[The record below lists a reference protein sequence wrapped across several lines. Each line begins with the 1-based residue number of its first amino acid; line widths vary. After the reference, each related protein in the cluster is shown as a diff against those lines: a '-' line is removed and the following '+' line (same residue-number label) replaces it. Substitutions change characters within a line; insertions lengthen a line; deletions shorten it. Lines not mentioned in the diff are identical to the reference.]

1 MDPIIGQIILWPVA
15 WVPQGWALC
24 DGTLLNI
31 NQYQALYSLI
41 GNTYGGNAPTTFAVP
56 DLRGLVPLGS
66 ATMTQVGV
74 KGGSATANQTAV
86 GGGMVTLTTA
96 NLPAHTHAASFSP
109 SGGSSS
115 VSIAVP
121 AVANPSGASVTD
133 APGTGVSLSASQN
146 SAPDPITVYSSDA
159 PNTSLKPFSVSV
171 PGGGGT
177 VAVANTGSGTP
188 AAVQVQVP
196 VTVSTMQP
204 SMTMNYII
212 AIEGM
217 YPSRP

>member
-1 MDPIIGQIILWPVA
+1 MDPILGQIILWPA
-15 WVPQGWALC
+15 PWVPEGWALC
-24 DGTLLNI
+24 DGTLI
-31 NQYQALYSLI
+31 NVNQNVALFSLI
-41 GNTYGGNAPTTFAVP
+41 GNIYGGNANVTFALP
-56 DLRGLVPLGS
+56 DLRGLVPMGS
-66 ATMTQVGV
+66 ATMSQVGV
-74 KGGSATANQTAV
+74 KSGKATATQTAI
-86 GGGMVTLTTA
+86 GGGTVTLSVA
-96 NLPAHTHAASFSP
+96 NLPAHNHTATFTP
-109 SGGSSS
+109 GGGSSS

-133 APGTGVSLSASQN
+133 APGTGVSLTASQT
-146 SAPDPITVYSSDA
+146 SGPDPVTVYSSAA
-159 PNTSLKPFSVSV
+159 PNTTLKPFNVSV

-196 VTVSTMQP
+196 VSVSTMQP

-212 AIEGM
+212 CTSGI